1 MTQSS
6 KSVELDPT
14 PPAAWLP
21 RRLHSLFMAAL
32 FLVVLFS
39 LARFGARWSPLCE
52 LFSHFAMQYGLIL
65 LLGAA
70 YLFARTRPRKA
81 LIALAF
87 AGLNLSLVLPFAI
100 PKKLLPAP
108 SDAIPIASVN
118 VLIKNRD
125 YRQTLSFV
133 EAANPDILIVS
144 EVDDEWLHAL
154 DALNYPHSNKFPM
167 FDWLGLAIYS
177 RFEIISHETF
187 PAKSPDPYACAWT
200 LKVKDRELVVIGAHP
215 EPPRLP
221 PNGDRK
227 KVLDEM
233 TKFVAK
239 FSKDKPT
246 VLIGDLNVTP
256 WSPYFESLANG
267 ASLTDARIGQGA
279 LHTWPTTNPLLWI
292 PIDHCLV
299 SKQVQ
304 LHGFYTAPSVNSD
317 HFPILC
323 RISLK

>member
-1 MTQSS
+1 MTAAA
-6 KSVELDPT
+6 KTIDPEPT
-14 PPAAWLP
+14 PPAAWLG
-21 RRLHSLFMAAL
+21 RRIHNLFMAAL

-39 LARFGARWSPLCE
+39 LARFGARWSPICE

-70 YLFARTRPRKA
+70 YAFAINAPRSA
-81 LIALAF
+81 LVMLAF
-87 AGLNLSLVLPFAI
+87 SALNLSLILPFVI
-100 PKKLLPAP
+100 PKKLPPAP

-133 EAANPDILIVS
+133 ESANPDILVVS

-154 DALNYPHSNKFPM
+154 DALDYPHSSKFPALN
-167 FDWLGLAIYS
+167 WLGLAIYS
-177 RFEIISHETF
+177 RFEILSHETF
-187 PAKSPDPYACAWT
+187 PTNDPDPIACAWT
-200 LKVKDRELVVIGAHP
+200 LKVKDRELVVIGAHL
-215 EPPRLP
+215 EPPRIP
-221 PNGDRK
+221 PNGERK
-227 KVLDEM
+227 EVLEAM
-233 TKFVAK
+233 TQFVAK
-239 FSKDKPT
+239 FAKEKPT

-256 WSPYFESLANG
+256 WSPYFEEIIVG
-267 ASLTDARIGQGA
+267 ADLTDARIGQGA
-279 LHTWPTTNPLLWI
+279 LQTWPTFNPLLWI